1 MLTIVAIGL
10 MLGYLVIPLLIFFGI
25 IAFEYKFIVLVIYGI
40 LSYIILR
47 LNGVDK
53 AKLGLTVENWQ
64 SSLLSVVGLTL
75 LFVVLALLAYG
86 FGYARF
92 QPTETVLFYLFYVFI
107 SSPIQEF
114 LYRGVT
120 TYFGKS
126 FGLNVWLIVLISSML
141 YSLVHIIYKDWILV
155 VATFGLGVIWH
166 RVYLKTNSLVGV
178 MFSHSVFGALT
189 IFLGLI

>member
-25 IAFEYKFIVLVIYGI
+25 IAFEYKFIVLVVYGI
-40 LSYIILR
+40 LSYTILR

-75 LFVVLALLAYG
+75 LFVVLALLAYR

-107 SSPIQEF
+107 SSPVQEF

-126 FGLNVWLIVLISSML
+126 FGLSVWLIVLISSML

>member
-25 IAFEYKFIVLVIYGI
+25 IAFEYKFIVLVVYGI
-40 LSYIILR
+40 LSYAILR

-75 LFVVLALLAYG
+75 LFVVLALLAYR

>member
-25 IAFEYKFIVLVIYGI
+25 IAFEYKFIVLVVYGI
-40 LSYIILR
+40 LSYTILR

-53 AKLGLTVENWQ
+53 AKLGLTVKNWQ

-75 LFVVLALLAYG
+75 LFVVLALLAYR

-126 FGLNVWLIVLISSML
+126 FGLSVWLIVLISSML

>member
-1 MLTIVAIGL
+1 MLIIVAIGL

-25 IAFEYKFIVLVIYGI
+25 IAFEYKFIVLVVYGI
-40 LSYIILR
+40 LSYAILR

-53 AKLGLTVENWQ
+53 AKLGLTVKNWQ

-75 LFVVLALLAYG
+75 LFVVLALLTYR

-107 SSPIQEF
+107 SSPVQEF

-126 FGLNVWLIVLISSML
+126 FGLSVWLIVLISSML

-178 MFSHSVFGALT
+178 MLSHSVFGALT

>member
-25 IAFEYKFIVLVIYGI
+25 IAFEYKFIVLVVYGI
-40 LSYIILR
+40 LSYAILR

>member
-25 IAFEYKFIVLVIYGI
+25 IAFEYKFIVLVVYGI
-40 LSYIILR
+40 LSYVILR

-53 AKLGLTVENWQ
+53 AKLGLTVKNWQ

-75 LFVVLALLAYG
+75 LFVVLALLAYR

-107 SSPIQEF
+107 SSPVQEF

-126 FGLNVWLIVLISSML
+126 FGLSVWLIVLISSML

>member
-40 LSYIILR
+40 LSYTILR

-75 LFVVLALLAYG
+75 LFVVLALLAYR

>member
-75 LFVVLALLAYG
+75 LFVVLALLAYR

-107 SSPIQEF
+107 SSPVQEF

-126 FGLNVWLIVLISSML
+126 FGLSVWLIVLISSML

>member
-25 IAFEYKFIVLVIYGI
+25 IAFEYKFIVLVVYGI
-40 LSYIILR
+40 LSYTILR

-75 LFVVLALLAYG
+75 LFVVLALLAYR

>member
-25 IAFEYKFIVLVIYGI
+25 IAFEYKFIVLVVYGI
-40 LSYIILR
+40 LSYTVLR

-64 SSLLSVVGLTL
+64 SSLLSIVGLTL
-75 LFVVLALLAYG
+75 LFVVLALLAYR

-107 SSPIQEF
+107 SSPVQEF

-126 FGLNVWLIVLISSML
+126 FGLSVWLIVLISSML
-141 YSLVHIIYKDWILV
+141 YSLVHIIYKDWTLV

-166 RVYLKTNSLVGV
+166 WVYLKTNSLVGV

>member
-25 IAFEYKFIVLVIYGI
+25 IAFEYKFIVLVVYGI
-40 LSYIILR
+40 LSYTILR

-75 LFVVLALLAYG
+75 LFVVLALLAYR

-107 SSPIQEF
+107 SSPVQEF

-126 FGLNVWLIVLISSML
+126 FGLSVWLIVLISSML

-166 RVYLKTNSLVGV
+166 WVYLKTNSLVGV

>member
-10 MLGYLVIPLLIFFGI
+10 MLGYLVIPLLIFSGI
-25 IAFEYKFIVLVIYGI
+25 IAFEYKFIVLVVYGI
-40 LSYIILR
+40 LSYTILR

-75 LFVVLALLAYG
+75 LFVVLALLAYR

>member
-40 LSYIILR
+40 LSYAILR

-53 AKLGLTVENWQ
+53 AKLGLTVKNWQ

-75 LFVVLALLAYG
+75 LFVVLALLAYR

-92 QPTETVLFYLFYVFI
+92 QPTETVSFYLFYVFI
-107 SSPIQEF
+107 SSPVQEF

-126 FGLNVWLIVLISSML
+126 FGLSVWLIVLISSIL

>member
-25 IAFEYKFIVLVIYGI
+25 IAFEYKFIVLVVYGI
-40 LSYIILR
+40 LSYTILR

-53 AKLGLTVENWQ
+53 AKLGLTVKNWQ
-64 SSLLSVVGLTL
+64 SSLLSVVGLTI
-75 LFVVLALLAYG
+75 LFVVLALLAYR

-126 FGLNVWLIVLISSML
+126 FGLSVWLIVLISSML

>member
-25 IAFEYKFIVLVIYGI
+25 IAFEYKFIVLVVYGI
-40 LSYIILR
+40 LSYVILR

-75 LFVVLALLAYG
+75 LFVVLALLAYR

-92 QPTETVLFYLFYVFI
+92 QPTETVSFYLFYVFI
-107 SSPIQEF
+107 SSPVQEF

-126 FGLNVWLIVLISSML
+126 FGLSVWLIVLISSML

>member
-25 IAFEYKFIVLVIYGI
+25 IAFEYKFIVLVVYGV
-40 LSYIILR
+40 LSYAILR

-53 AKLGLTVENWQ
+53 AKLGLTVKNWQ

-75 LFVVLALLAYG
+75 LFVVLALLAYR

-92 QPTETVLFYLFYVFI
+92 QPTETVSFYLFYVFI
-107 SSPIQEF
+107 SSPVQEF

-126 FGLNVWLIVLISSML
+126 FGLSVWLIVLISSML